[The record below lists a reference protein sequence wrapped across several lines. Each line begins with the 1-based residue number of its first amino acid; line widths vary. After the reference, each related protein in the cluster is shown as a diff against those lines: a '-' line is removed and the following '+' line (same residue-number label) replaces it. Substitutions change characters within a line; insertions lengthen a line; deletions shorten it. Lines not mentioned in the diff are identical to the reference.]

1 MKVILISGRQ
11 GAGKTTLA
19 SALAKRLGAP
29 VVKFADPIYK
39 MHNAVWAIMR
49 EVLDTDKSMIDGQ
62 LLQYLGTD
70 WGRKRFGEDV
80 WVWALARR
88 MLASKSDV
96 FIVDDLRFRS
106 EAENLEGCLPLGTMV
121 YRVRLNA
128 DEGIRKMRAQK
139 WRDDT
144 THQSEVDLDNYDKWD
159 LVIDTNSMCL
169 DEYVDDVLKVC
180 GL

>member
-11 GAGKTTLA
+11 GSGKTTLA
-19 SALAKRLGAP
+19 KGLSTKIRAP
-29 VVKFADPIYK
+29 IVKFADPIYE

-49 EVLDTDKSMIDGQ
+49 DVLDVDKSMIDGQ
-62 LLQYLGTD
+62 LLQYLGTE

-88 MLASKSDV
+88 MLCMKSDV

-106 EAENLEGCLPLGTMV
+106 EAEHLEGCLPLGTTV
-121 YRVRLNA
+121 YRIRLNA
-128 DEGIRKMRAQK
+128 DESIRRLRATK
-139 WRDDT
+139 WREDT
-144 THQSEVDLDNYDKWD
+144 THQSEVDLDSYDRWD